1 MPTFYSILTTEGLA
15 RLAAAAMSGDPVV
28 FHELAVGDGNGSPI
42 TPDAGMTSLVNER
55 ARVSINKVEISE
67 DSPTTIRIEGL
78 IPANVGGFTIREA
91 AIFDRDGAMIAIASY
106 PPIYKPTLVG
116 DGVSVQE
123 YIRILIQYSPVTA
136 VALTVD
142 TSVII
147 ATVEDLDDATANRL
161 WLWENFS

>member
-1 MPTFYSILTTEGLA
+1 MPTFYTVLTTEGLA

-28 FHELAVGDGNGSPI
+28 FHDLAVGDGNGSPI
-42 TPDAGMTSLVNER
+42 TPVASMTSLVNER
-55 ARVSINKVEISE
+55 ARVSVNKVEISQNA
-67 DSPTTIRIEGL
+67 PTTIRTEGL
-78 IPANVGGFTIREA
+78 IPADVGGFTIREA

-106 PPIYKPTLVG
+106 PPIYKPTLAG

-142 TSVII
+142 TSVIT
-147 ATVEDLDDATANRL
+147 ATVEDLEDATGGKL
-161 WLWENFS
+161 FLWENFS